1 MQHHER
7 IDGSCYPLGV
17 KEDDVCGGAKVFAIL
32 DIFDAIT
39 HATAHQAHLKRP
51 KKKAVIEINR
61 IAKGQFSS
69 KWMQVFNSGMA
80 SLLTN

>member
-1 MQHHER
+1 M
-7 IDGSCYPLGV
+7 
-17 KEDDVCGGAKVFAIL
+17 
-32 DIFDAIT
+32 
-39 HATAHQAHLKRP
+39 P

>member
-1 MQHHER
+1 MQHHVH

-39 HATAHQAHLKRP
+39 RARAYEVHLRMP
-51 KKKAVIEINR
+51 KKKAAIEINR

-69 KWMQVFNSGMA
+69 KWMQLFNSGMA